1 MFSRIL
7 IANRGE
13 IALRIIRACHELGVE
28 AVAVYSEADKGAPY
42 LDFADEAICI
52 GPANSDESY
61 LNIPHI
67 ISAAEITDSEAIH
80 PGYGFLAENINFSRI
95 CRDCGI
101 TFIGPTPEAMQLLG
115 DKVQARWLAQKAE
128 VPTVPGFV
136 GIVEDENEALNL
148 ANRIGYPVKITAVGG
163 SGGGGTRVV
172 ADDVTFHMEFGAAK
186 AEAKASF
193 GNNSVYLEK
202 YVEEFVSKDDLLNPA
217 SKIGYPVMLKAAC
230 GGGGRGMRV
239 VCNEIGFQ
247 SALEAAQAEAKA
259 AFGNG
264 SVYLE
269 KLILEPRHV
278 EVQVIA
284 DHFGNALHFY
294 ERDCTIQRRHQKMI
308 EESPCPVLEE
318 REREELC
325 NAALRIVKQAKYVN
339 AATIEFLLD
348 KDKKFYF
355 IEANTRIQVEHP
367 VTEMVTGHDLIK
379 WQIRVAAGEPIELSQ
394 RKVKHNGVAIECR
407 INAEDPANNFA
418 PCPGIITRYIPPGGP
433 GVRLDTHVCQ
443 GWNVSAS
450 YDSMIAKLI
459 VIQRTRA
466 EAIATMK
473 RALGEFVIEPI
484 KTTIP
489 ACLSIVSHNLFAKN
503 KIDTDFVERNF

>member
-28 AVAVYSEADKGAPY
+28 AVAVYSEADKDAPY
-42 LDFADEAICI
+42 LQFADETVCI
-52 GPANSDESY
+52 GPAASAESY

-80 PGYGFLAENINFSRI
+80 PGYGFLSENINFTRI

-101 TFIGPTPEAMQLLG
+101 VFIGPPAEATELLG
-115 DKVQARWLAQKAE
+115 DKAQARRLAREAD
-128 VPTVPGFV
+128 VPVVPGSDDV
-136 GIVEDENEALNL
+136 IESESEALKL
-148 ANRIGYPVKITAVGG
+148 A
-163 SGGGGTRVV
+163 
-172 ADDVTFHMEFGAAK
+172 D
-186 AEAKASF
+186 
-193 GNNSVYLEK
+193 
-202 YVEEFVSKDDLLNPA
+202 
-217 SKIGYPVMLKAAC
+217 KIGYPVLIKAAL
-230 GGGGRGMRV
+230 GGGGRGMRIAHNDTNF
-239 VCNEIGFQ
+239 CAAFR
-247 SALEAAQAEAKA
+247 AAQKEAEA

-264 SVYLE
+264 TVYLE

-284 DHFGNALHFY
+284 DNEGNGLHFY

-318 REREELC
+318 RDREELC
-325 NAALRIVKQAKYVN
+325 NAALRVIKQAKYVN
-339 AATIEFLLD
+339 AATVEFILD
-348 KDKKFYF
+348 ADKKFYF
-355 IEANTRIQVEHP
+355 IEVNRRIQVEHP

-379 WQIRVAAGEPIELSQ
+379 WQLKIASGEPIELSQ
-394 RKVKHNGVAIECR
+394 REIKHEGVAIECR

-418 PCPGIITRYIPPGGP
+418 PSPGIITKYIPPGGP

-459 VIQRTRA
+459 VHQRTRT

-489 ACLSIVSHNLFAKN
+489 ACLNIISHNLFAKN
-503 KIDTDFVERNF
+503 KIDTGFVERHF